1 MPSNIEKQ
9 VMTHPQVEDVGVIG
23 QPHDVDG
30 ELPLAF
36 VVLRPGADVTAQQLV
51 DYTNGN
57 VVVEIVCCLLFF
69 VAVLFFLTDRCLS
82 ALVIDEEKLRGGVR
96 FVERIPR
103 NELGKI
109 VRPQLAK
116 LL

>member
-1 MPSNIEKQ
+1 LNGQVMPSNIEKQ

-51 DYTNGN
+51 DYTN
-57 VVVEIVCCLLFF
+57 
-69 VAVLFFLTDRCLS
+69 